1 MRAIFCLGTR
11 DSNYRSSLSEVRTKK
26 LLSAYDVVL
35 NERHFSD
42 VLEENLTCTWDVWL
56 KASSLAHVVKK
67 LIRSV
72 EERPYVV
79 KDKPFK
85 TPHTLIAFYW
95 HGSDRHGRPPEHMRE
110 VIERLIKAFEAA
122 GFEITRDMIPQDR
135 A

>member
-95 HGSDRHGRPPEHMRE
+95 HGSDRHGRLQNICEKSSNGSSKLLKRRDLKLRE
-110 VIERLIKAFEAA
+110 
-122 GFEITRDMIPQDR
+122 T
-135 A
+135 